1 MPRWRRGPW
10 LRNIYHF
17 ENFERVAIGF
27 NLDSFHNGALFNEGL
42 CLGRNSIC
50 TYALEM
56 VDHLNALIR
65 GVAQYFC
72 ASYALGENESPNI
85 GFPLLDCSL
94 VASS

>member
-1 MPRWRRGPW
+1 
-10 LRNIYHF
+10 
-17 ENFERVAIGF
+17 
-27 NLDSFHNGALFNEGL
+27 L

-56 VDHLNALIR
+56 VDHFNALIR